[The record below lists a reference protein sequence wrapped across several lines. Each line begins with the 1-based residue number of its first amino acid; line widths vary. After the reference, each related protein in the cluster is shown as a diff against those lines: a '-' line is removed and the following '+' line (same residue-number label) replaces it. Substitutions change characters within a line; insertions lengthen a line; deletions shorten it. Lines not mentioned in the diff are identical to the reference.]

1 MRKIDMIVVHCT
13 ATKEC
18 RDVSAAEIDI
28 WHRQRGFRMA
38 ADIPGK
44 SRSIGYHY
52 VIRLDGSVEAGRPEE
67 AAGAHCRGYN
77 SRSIGIV
84 YAGGLDSHGR
94 PKDTRTA
101 AQKAAML
108 KLIEELLRKYP
119 GASVHGHREFA
130 AKACPCFDARSE
142 YSGFE
147 KAEVKSQ
154 SIVEGPKPSGL
165 SGNSMGKG
173 SPGVCALA
181 LALAGSLLLGSCRSH
196 KEQSANIDIAKTE
209 ISKGAFTRDLDKY
222 SLREVT
228 ADSIII
234 EDLFLRMPGD
244 SLKEKFIKMEHPAD
258 NPGLIS
264 KRVKIYRPTLT
275 DLNKQKVHTDST
287 SADSVSEVAQTAEKQ
302 ISRPASPGLFQRL
315 LPALVVLLTAL
326 LLFLRWR
333 KKE

>member
-13 ATKEC
+13 ATKEG

-28 WHRQRGFRMA
+28 WHRQRGFLMPA
-38 ADIPGK
+38 NQPGTL
-44 SRSIGYHY
+44 RSIGYHY
-52 VIRLDGSVEAGRPEE
+52 VIRLDGSIEAGRPEE
-67 AAGAHCRGYN
+67 AVGAHCRGYN

-108 KLIEELLRKYP
+108 KLIAELLRKYP

-130 AKACPCFDARSE
+130 AKACPCFDARRE

-154 SIVEGPKPSGL
+154 SIVVGPKSSGL
-165 SGNSMGKG
+165 SGNKIGKG
-173 SPGVCALA
+173 KHGACAIV
-181 LALAGSLLLGSCRSH
+181 LALAGSLFLGSCRSH
-196 KEQSANIDIAKTE
+196 KEQSAHIDIAKTE

-228 ADSIII
+228 ADSYNRRSFS
-234 EDLFLRMPGD
+234 EDAGRQ
-244 SLKEKFIKMEHPAD
+244 S
-258 NPGLIS
+258 
-264 KRVKIYRPTLT
+264 
-275 DLNKQKVHTDST
+275 
-287 SADSVSEVAQTAEKQ
+287 
-302 ISRPASPGLFQRL
+302 QR
-315 LPALVVLLTAL
+315 
-326 LLFLRWR
+326 
-333 KKE
+333 EIH